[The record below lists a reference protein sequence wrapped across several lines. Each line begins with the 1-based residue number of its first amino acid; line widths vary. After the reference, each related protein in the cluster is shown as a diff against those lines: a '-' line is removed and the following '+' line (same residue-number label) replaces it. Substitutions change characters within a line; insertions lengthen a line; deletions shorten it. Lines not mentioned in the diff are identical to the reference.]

1 MAGKRPDQYQIDP
14 AEGRTTDHKT
24 NPQSAHGR
32 GSAGGGDEN
41 ELRRGDKQRLADSQR
56 GDQPFLPDV
65 PSPSAEAQ
73 RAASRAAEG
82 DDSEDVGSDDANTD
96 TTKGNPLA

>member
-24 NPQSAHGR
+24 NPQSSHGGR
-32 GSAGGGDEN
+32 GHGDED
-41 ELRRGDKQRLADSQR
+41 ELRHGDKQRLAESKK
-56 GDQPFLPDV
+56 GGQPFLPDV

-73 RAASRAAEG
+73 RAASNAAEG
-82 DDSEDVGSDDANTD
+82 DDQENTGAD
-96 TTKGNPLA
+96 GDKGNG